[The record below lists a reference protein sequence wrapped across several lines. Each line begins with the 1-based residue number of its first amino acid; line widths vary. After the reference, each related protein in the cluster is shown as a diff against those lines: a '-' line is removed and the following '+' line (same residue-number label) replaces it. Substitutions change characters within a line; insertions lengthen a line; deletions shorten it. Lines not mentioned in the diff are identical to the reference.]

1 VPMAGCGD
9 SEDGVKKILKAID
22 QNFRASLRTV
32 EERPIA
38 CINVRTEEAYETAH
52 EVLRAEGLFLG
63 TSAAAAL
70 HAAVQVGRR
79 PENQG
84 KNIVVIVPDNGMKY
98 LSTPMYRQK

>member
-1 VPMAGCGD
+1 MPMAGCGD
-9 SEDGVKKILKAID
+9 SENEVKKILKAID
-22 QNFRASLRTV
+22 QNFRASLRTA
-32 EERPIA
+32 EERPVA

-63 TSAAAAL
+63 TSA
-70 HAAVQVGRR
+70 AAVQVGRR